1 MPKKEGR
8 FRGKKSRML
17 KISGSAKMPLT
28 NRKHFSMMKQIFET
42 GCEKEK
48 YPQSR
53 DSREGVFGV
62 NACHAAVKL
71 TLELRTEGFLL

>member
-1 MPKKEGR
+1 
-8 FRGKKSRML
+8 
-17 KISGSAKMPLT
+17 
-28 NRKHFSMMKQIFET
+28 MKQIFET